1 MLRLFSCFGW
11 FLVFT
16 ASVSAQDYSYQNK
29 ALLEIIRDIEVHT
42 EYRFLYREALI
53 ADINLSFDANPSDLF
68 EVLEQ
73 SIQRSG
79 LGLKVNEDR
88 NQAIIY
94 KTGEASSTS
103 EANIHGFIVDSN
115 TGERLPFAT
124 ISWREF
130 GQIKG
135 VNSDAAGRFSITAML
150 SQPSLSLLVSYVGY
164 ANQQISVSF
173 EEATHLAD
181 VTVRLIPKKYDG
193 KEIIVQGVN
202 FYNPNDTLLYG
213 LMKLGS
219 FSPLGESNAVRS
231 LQTLPAVSMN
241 TAINDGINIRG
252 SSSDGFQVLLDGQ
265 TMYSQSHL
273 FGLLD
278 AMNPDVLRSS
288 GFYYDITP
296 AQFHA
301 PLGGTLSLITRTGSL
316 NKFSTTIGLSN
327 TAVSSTIEGPL
338 KKGMSSFILSGR
350 WSYMDELNWFN
361 NSKMIEYGLDVDR
374 ELEILIPQRFDNRFI
389 RSITLDEIDIQNTN
403 ASFYDLHGKLY
414 SEFENGNQLIISGY
428 FGKDE
433 ATQSYF
439 RDERSIVTTNQTTN
453 HWNNATISI
462 LFNATLSPNLYSES
476 SFGFTDFNSDYL
488 KDDFAFPVRNN
499 ANGAHTDSVN
509 IRPLNLDNRVKQ
521 IEIKQGFK
529 AQLETG
535 TLNIGLNYTDFD
547 VQYTE
552 LGDVRESFISRRT
565 SQLVD
570 VYTQWDYVANEA
582 VGLNLGSRLH
592 YFSNGAY
599 LKFSPRIK
607 LSIRENENLHFGFGF
622 SRNYQFINRLS
633 FYNINSNDFWILSNE
648 DQPPS
653 SVNHLSGGIYYH
665 VSNWAY
671 VQVEAFNKQFANL
684 RLHELNTGLISQSFR
699 NEETPWFYENDG
711 RSKGLEFL
719 VKNWHKEVT
728 LSNAY
733 TYSISEIKNE
743 LLNNGEYFNPSWDR
757 RHQLTSTVDIE
768 LNQGFNL
775 LMAWTFG
782 TGSPS
787 RVGNSNRLPNYS
799 RFDVSLTY
807 KNQFKGSNID
817 ASFSIYNAFD
827 RANAW
832 YDEQRIGTVTTI
844 TNVSRSA
851 IFLTHVYDLGVQPSF
866 NVKFSF

>member
-1 MLRLFSCFGW
+1 M
-11 FLVFT
+11 FT
-16 ASVSAQDYSYQNK
+16 AAVSAQDYSYQNK
-29 ALLEIIRDIEVHT
+29 ALLEIIRDIESHT

-53 ADINLSFDANPSDLF
+53 ADIRISFDADPSDLF
-68 EVLEQ
+68 EILEQ
-73 SIQRSG
+73 TIQSSG
-79 LGLKVNEDR
+79 LGLKVNDNR

-94 KTGEASSTS
+94 KTGEVSSTS
-103 EANIHGFIVDSN
+103 EVNIHGFVVDAY

-124 ISWREF
+124 ISWREL

-135 VNSDAAGRFSITAML
+135 VNSDATGRFSISAML
-150 SQPSLSLLVSYVGY
+150 SEPSISLLVSYVGY
-164 ANQQISVSF
+164 ASQQITVSL
-173 EEATHLAD
+173 EEATNLAD

-202 FYNPNDTLLYG
+202 FYSPSDTLLYG
-213 LMKLGS
+213 LMKVGS

-316 NKFSTTIGLSN
+316 NKFSTTLGLSN

-338 KKGMSSFILSGR
+338 KKGASSFILSGR

-374 ELEILIPQRFDNRFI
+374 ELEILVPPRFDNRFI
-389 RSITLDEIDIQNTN
+389 RSISLDEIDVQSTN
-403 ASFYDLHGKLY
+403 ASFYDLHGKVY
-414 SEFENGNQLIISGY
+414 SEFENGNQFIISGY

-433 ATQSYF
+433 AAQSYF
-439 RDERSIVTTNQTTN
+439 RDEQNIITTNQTTN
-453 HWNNATISI
+453 NWNNATISAQ
-462 LFNATLSPNLYSES
+462 FNANLNTNLYSES
-476 SFGFTDFNSDYL
+476 SFGYTDFNSDYL
-488 KDDFAFPVRNN
+488 KEDFAFPVRTN
-499 ANGAHTDSVN
+499 ANGAQTDSVN
-509 IRPLNLDNRVKQ
+509 IRPLSLENRVKQ
-521 IEIKQGFK
+521 VELKQGFK
-529 AQLETG
+529 AQLESG
-535 TLNIGLNYTDFD
+535 TINFGVNYTDFD

-570 VYTQWDYVANEA
+570 VYSQWDYAANET

-592 YFSNGAY
+592 YFSNGGY

-607 LSIRENENLHFGFGF
+607 LSIRENENLHIGFGF

-653 SVNHLSGGIYYH
+653 SVNHLSGGVYYH
-665 VSNWAY
+665 ASNWAY

-787 RVGNSNRLPNYS
+787 RIGNSNRLPNYS

-807 KNQFKGSNID
+807 KNQFKRSKID
-817 ASFSIYNAFD
+817 ASFSIYNTFD

-832 YDEQRIGTVTTI
+832 YDEQRIGTVTSI

-851 IFLTHVYDLGVQPSF
+851 IFQTHVYDLGIQPSF
-866 NVKFSF
+866 NVKISY